1 MAGTKYSREEVA
13 TRGEAIYDQKI
24 RPEVEIQSKGKYLVL
39 DIETGEYEID
49 QDDLVATKR
58 IMAKRPNAVLYG
70 LRIGYPAAYRLG
82 GFAGAALCA
91 RHLPPGPS
99 RYPQL

>member
-1 MAGTKYSREEVA
+1 MPEARYSREEVA
-13 TRGEAIYDQKI
+13 ERGEALYEENI
-24 RPEVEIQSKGKYLVL
+24 RANVESASKGKYLVL

-58 IMAKRPNAVLYG
+58 MMAKRPNAVLYG

-82 GFAGAALCA
+82 GFSKVRGDD
-91 RHLPPGPS
+91 
-99 RYPQL
+99 